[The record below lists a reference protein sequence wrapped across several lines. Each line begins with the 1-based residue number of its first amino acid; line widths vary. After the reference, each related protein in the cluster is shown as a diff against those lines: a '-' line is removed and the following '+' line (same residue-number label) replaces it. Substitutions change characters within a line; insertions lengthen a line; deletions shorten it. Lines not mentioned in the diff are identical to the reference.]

1 MSSPQMGIFALGTS
15 AHGYLELDAAPGVS
29 AEQLVRAVAA
39 LDEPRST
46 VGGANLVA
54 GFRPETWAAAAP
66 MDAVPLGVHGF
77 EQAITG
83 VEGFTMPA
91 TQHDAWLWVA
101 GHAADLVFDIC
112 SAVLDALEPV
122 AALATEVTGWAYRDS
137 RDLTGFED
145 GTENPPLA
153 MAGPIVAVADD
164 RPGAGSTVVL
174 VQQWV
179 HDRAAWAGLG
189 VEAQERTMGRTK
201 AASIELADDVK
212 PADSHV
218 ARTVIE
224 DADGVELDIFRR
236 NTPYG
241 SVSDHG
247 TMFVGF
253 SRDQARLHRMLQR
266 MAGAE
271 DGIRDALTRYTT
283 PLTGAYYV
291 VPSVEAL
298 AAFAPPEA
306 D

>member
-1 MSSPQMGIFALGTS
+1 MGTPQMGIFALGTP
-15 AHGYLELDAAPGVS
+15 AHSYLELDSAPGVS
-29 AEQLVRAVAA
+29 ADQLVRALAG
-39 LDEPRST
+39 LEEPRST
-46 VGGANLVA
+46 VGGVNLVV
-54 GFRPETWAAAAP
+54 GLRPSIWAEAAP
-66 MDAVPLGVHGF
+66 ALAVPGLHGF
-77 EQAITG
+77 DQPIEGI
-83 VEGFTMPA
+83 EGFVMPA

-101 GHAADLVFDIC
+101 GSSVGLVFDVAS
-112 SAVLDALEPV
+112 SALDAL
-122 AALATEVTGWAYRDS
+122 AGTATLATEVNGWAYGSS

-153 MAGPIVAVADD
+153 QAGPIVAVADD
-164 RPGAGSTVVL
+164 QPGAGSTVVL

-179 HDRAAWAGLG
+179 HDRAAWAAIG
-189 VEAQERTMGRTK
+189 VEAQEQTMGRTK
-201 AASIELADDVK
+201 AASIELEDDVK

-283 PLTGAYYV
+283 PLTGAYYI